1 MTDGESGT
9 RHEADE
15 WTPAPEAARA
25 TARLRPVDLA
35 RTAGISAQQV
45 RNYEASGVLPPA
57 LRTDSGYRV
66 FTERHRRALLAY
78 RALVR
83 GLGPGAAQSVMLAL
97 HGRDRD
103 GDDSGTS
110 AAYDGCEAYDE
121 HDGDE
126 GHDRRNGRAA
136 SGRSALSSPV
146 TDDGVARA
154 LALVDEGHASLHEQR
169 RALHETAHALQLLAA
184 QDPEASRAPRSDLLI
199 GEVAAR
205 LGVRASALRVWEEA
219 GLLAPRRDPETGYR
233 RYGARELRDARL
245 VDMLRRSRYPLPRV
259 VEILDGLRRSGSTDA
274 LRAAVA
280 QRRTELDRRARALL
294 EAAGLLHSYLT
305 DAAPPPA
312 T

>member
-9 RHEADE
+9 RDGAEE
-15 WTPAPEAARA
+15 RTPAPEAARA

-35 RTAGISAQQV
+35 RAAGISAQQV

-110 AAYDGCEAYDE
+110 AAYDGHREHEAYD
-121 HDGDE
+121 
-126 GHDRRNGRAA
+126 GHDAHNSRAA
-136 SGRSALSSPV
+136 PGRSASSPPV

-169 RALHETAHALQLLAA
+169 RALHETAQALQLLAA

-219 GLLAPRRDPETGYR
+219 GLLTPRRDPETGYR

-259 VEILDGLRRSGSTDA
+259 VEILDGLRRSGSTDE

-280 QRRTELDRRARALL
+280 QRRAELDRRARALL
-294 EAAGLLHSYLT
+294 EAAGLLHAYLT